1 MSSLQQVRNS
11 ARLLRAL
18 VRARTV
24 AVALVVVLASSGR
37 AQDRRPENPSDP
49 SAPFIERIEFGWDG
63 IVTDGRWTPITV
75 WLGGGA
81 KGFSGLL
88 NETRSKTEKYQALNC
103 LTGHGATARNFN
115 TWECRW
121 MYPPAAQKPEGGE

>member
-1 MSSLQQVRNS
+1 MKRDAFTLAPDDVREI
-11 ARLLRAL
+11 RHFHLFC
-18 VRARTV
+18 
-24 AVALVVVLASSGR
+24 G
-37 AQDRRPENPSDP
+37 
-49 SAPFIERIEFGWDG
+49 
-63 IVTDGRWTPITV
+63 
-75 WLGGGA
+75 LGGGA